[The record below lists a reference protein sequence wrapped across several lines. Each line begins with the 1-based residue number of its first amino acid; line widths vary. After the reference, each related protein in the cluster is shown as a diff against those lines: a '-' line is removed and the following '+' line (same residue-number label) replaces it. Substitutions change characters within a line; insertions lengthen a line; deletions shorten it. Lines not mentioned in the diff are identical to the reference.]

1 MIQSFFGLEMKET
14 FVTWTVLETT
24 LSVVGLAGTLALAA
38 VLG

>member
-1 MIQSFFGLEMKET
+1 MKET